1 VFAGL
6 DPIAYRDIFYNLPF
20 FKESLHEE
28 NALLKSSIFMTEDPS
43 FSSSLREREFKGK
56 VKAKKVLFKLV
67 SCKNSTNTSSFFYS
81 LE

>member
-1 VFAGL
+1 
-6 DPIAYRDIFYNLPF
+6 
-20 FKESLHEE
+20 
-28 NALLKSSIFMTEDPS
+28 MTEDPS